1 MTFEYTTGDAAGQNM
16 VTICS
21 DQLCQ
26 FIIANTPIQPER
38 WYIESNYSGDK
49 KATTRAFSNVRGKKI
64 TSEVIIPKAICEKTL
79 RTTPLQIAR
88 YCQASTL
95 AAIQSG
101 AIGAQGHIANGLTA
115 LFIACGQDVA
125 CIAESAIGLTKMEV
139 NKKGDLYVALTL
151 PALIVGT
158 VGGGT
163 ALPTQKEC
171 LEMLKCSGAGNA
183 NKFAEICCAIAL
195 AGEISIVA
203 AIAANHF
210 SSAHQKLGRK

>member
-1 MTFEYTTGDAAGQNM
+1 M
-16 VTICS
+16 
-21 DQLCQ
+21 L
-26 FIIANTPIQPER
+26 
-38 WYIESNYSGDK
+38 
-49 KATTRAFSNVRGKKI
+49 RAI
-64 TSEVIIPKAICEKTL
+64 L
-79 RTTPLQIAR
+79 RTGLR
-88 YCQASTL
+88 HYLLL
-95 AAIQSG
+95 AVKI
-101 AIGAQGHIANGLTA
+101 
-115 LFIACGQDVA
+115 VA
-125 CIAESAIGLTKMEV
+125 CIAESAIGLTRMEV

-203 AIAANHF
+203 AMAANHF

>member
-1 MTFEYTTGDAAGQNM
+1 M
-16 VTICS
+16 VTLCT

-26 FIIANTPIQPER
+26 YIIANVPIQPEH
-38 WYIESNYSGDK
+38 WYIESNYSGDQ
-49 KATTRAFSNVRGKKI
+49 KATARAFSNVRGKKI
-64 TSEVIIPKAICEKTL
+64 TSEVIIPKAICEKTY
-79 RTTPLQIAR
+79 RTTPEQIAG

-115 LFIACGQDVA
+115 LFIACGQDVV
-125 CIAESAIGLTKMEV
+125 CIAESAIGLTRMEV

-171 LEMLKCSGAGNA
+171 IEMLKCSGAGNA
-183 NKFAEICCAIAL
+183 NKFAEICCAVAL

-203 AIAANHF
+203 AMAANHF
-210 SSAHQKLGRK
+210 SSAHQKLGRKQ